1 MTTYSFVQ
9 YNVLEDLVYFQG
21 TPTPG
26 LVDLINDNKDNIP
39 SIEAII
45 QNSTTGQLTLLS
57 PTASIAIINFL
68 EATPEIN
75 LSNSKNVILKIEI
88 INNITIGNVDI
99 VSKNLDGTKTYVTKG
114 GLLIVVGDII
124 KLPKYPTLGKCR
136 NCLKFTF
143 FNQTH
148 NFNFTG
154 NIGGTWDGTWKN
166 GQKVYS
172 VAIPTFPSTIVP
184 AVYTNYKIFWKP
196 NITYTGL
203 DYNGAPINIANKD
216 KWICVPAST
225 IGTPAELSNTTFFH
239 VLSGVSASC
248 PYAPP
253 VFPLP
258 LWYNFFGKNGYFYLE
273 NTPLPTQQYNVQ
285 SGDCPKFSPT
295 PGIITDW
302 GYNCGNNCC
311 VAAPSGSIGA
321 YATLA
326 LCTASCGPC
335 TPPPLTGSYGF
346 LCTDEGCIPGTENN
360 TGSFLTQAACE
371 LSCSFNYGYN
381 CITGNCV
388 EGTALNTGSF
398 DTYDQCAATCSVSYG
413 YNCTP
418 NCCVAGTALNTGSF
432 ATLAEC
438 EASNCCPP
446 TSSATFCE
454 CDPDYNLIVNGSFQN
469 GSANWNAYPTTW
481 TPGTGIVIIDPVG
494 QNVGVGTN
502 VNLNNDNTSSVYL
515 TQPNVFTIGCSYSVC
530 FQASAFATNGQTAN
544 ATIAVNGG
552 TLPIPGT
559 NLINGLTSVLTANT
573 ITLNNVATTDLTFYF
588 GLLQGIT
595 ADCEINIDNIC
606 VTLIS
611 CPPGEE
617 DDCIISG
624 SIYTYETGSY
634 DCVCPE
640 GYISN
645 GSGSCIA
652 TGSIVPVMPIG
663 LPTQSY
669 SGGTTFLSL
678 GIGGAAGASILQYS
692 YYLPGLPSLINGSQ
706 IPPNALSGQPSL
718 YYQYNLNG
726 SGNPSLG
733 LPSPIAGNPNIS
745 KTQYT
750 FDILKNDFWTD
761 PPAINPLYPSPP
773 TYAVS
778 PVGTTFN
785 PPNPLPSWPWTRWMN
800 YRLRLTPQ
808 IVCGTPASPSSIWY
822 GAGTAVPS
830 SPVTKTYYLLVG
842 AARQF
847 RVKLNGNTLLT
858 TGVGTVISMT
868 YNPIDYPAYEQQYY
882 SRFPAGPSTG
892 LGTIPAPILGFNP
905 YINSFISGSW
915 SYMNSSGGYLSSAGW
930 LNSVGNWWNNRAQ
943 AFIYPIVIPANT
955 CGVINV
961 EVRPGFT
968 CAAGYIG
975 AVLFDNTAAQIAN
988 ATSINQLN
996 ILWDTAILPDLTTLP
1011 TNITNFPAPLQSQP
1025 GIYLYGYDAKHEPSP
1040 SSYIPVCPS
1049 GSTPISGSACY
1060 GCEKTILETIPCGD
1074 CIECTHGRL
1083 YNGYVV
1089 DKGGYLF
1096 QGRGSGGI
1104 INTGSINA
1112 STWIIPAETDWDTLI
1127 TYTNGGVAPPTI
1139 TGSLGTTAGG
1149 ELKDYTRDLSAT
1161 CWQIPNIGAQ
1171 TPTGS
1176 SGWAGTAGGE
1186 RNDLGV
1192 YSGLGFEGIW
1202 WSANSSSASPNPFK
1216 LYTRELKHFSDDVYR
1231 NIYDKNYG
1239 FSIRL
1244 VRPALAGEVNGTTL
1258 YGDYIGKDGTIY
1270 DSIVIGTQVWIDK
1283 NLSETLYNNSST
1295 IAIENN
1301 PTIWGNS
1308 MISPVRALS
1317 CFYDNDPNNASISNG
1332 NLDPL
1337 TGECYLLPS
1346 YYVYQKCGTNEYLV
1360 QNVSGSTTT
1369 SGDVQ
1374 RDTNQG
1380 CWEFINI
1387 ASGLPNYPSQTLYT
1401 GNYFTGSNYVYNDC
1415 DECNAIHTIYM
1426 KFGTTNC

>member
-26 LVDLINDNKDNIP
+26 LVDLINNNKDNIP

-45 QNSTTGQLTLLS
+45 QHSTIGQLTLLTPS
-57 PTASIAIINFL
+57 ESIAIIGFL
-68 EATPEIN
+68 EDTPEIN

-88 INNITIGNVDI
+88 IDDVEVGNVNI
-99 VSKNLDGTKTYVTKG
+99 VSKNLDGTKTYVTKLG
-114 GLLIVVGDII
+114 IGPLII
-124 KLPKYPTLGKCR
+124 KLPPKYPTLGKCR
-136 NCLKFTF
+136 NCLKLAFDED
-143 FNQTH
+143 ND
-148 NFNFTG
+148 FNFTG
-154 NIGGTWDGTWKN
+154 NIGGTWNGTWKN

-172 VAIPTFPSTIVP
+172 VNIPTFPTNISP
-184 AVYTNYKIFWKP
+184 AVYTDYRIFWKP

-216 KWICVPAST
+216 KWICVPFSS

-248 PYAPP
+248 PYTPP
-253 VFPLP
+253 TSLT
-258 LWYNFFGKNGYFYLE
+258 WYNFFGKNGYFNLE
-273 NTPLPTQQYNVQ
+273 NTAFPSAQYDQ
-285 SGDCPKFSPT
+285 PGPCPQFVPT
-295 PGIITDW
+295 PGITDW
-302 GYNCGNNCC
+302 GYNCGTNCC

-321 YATLA
+321 YATL
-326 LCTASCGPC
+326 LECSASCPC
-335 TPPPLTGSYGF
+335 PPPPTGSGSFGF
-346 LCTDEGCIPGTENN
+346 NCTNEGCIAGTAYN
-360 TGSFLTQAACE
+360 TGSFLTFEACE
-371 LSCSFNYGYN
+371 LSCSFN
-381 CITGNCV
+381 
-388 EGTALNTGSF
+388 
-398 DTYDQCAATCSVSYG
+398 YG

-432 ATLAEC
+432 ATLEEC

-446 TSSATFCE
+446 PPSASFCE
-454 CDPDYNLIVNGSFQN
+454 CDPDYNLITNGSFQN

-481 TPGTGIVIIDPVG
+481 TPGTGIVIIDSVG

-588 GLLQGIT
+588 GLLQGFT
-595 ADCEINIDNIC
+595 ADAEINMDNIC

-652 TGSIVPVMPIG
+652 IGSIVPVMPIG

-692 YYLPGLPSLINGSQ
+692 YYSPGLSSLINGSQ
-706 IPPNALSGQPSL
+706 LPPNALSGQPSL

-733 LPSPIAGNPNIS
+733 LPSPIVGNPNIHQ
-745 KTQYT
+745 TQYT

-773 TYAVS
+773 TFQPS
-778 PVGTTFN
+778 PAGTTYS
-785 PPNPLPSWPWTRWMN
+785 PPNPLPTWPWTRWMN

-808 IVCGTPASPSSIWY
+808 IICGTPASPSSIWY

-858 TGVGTVISMT
+858 TGVGNTVSMT
-868 YNPIDYPAYEQQYY
+868 YNTIDYPAYEQQYY

-930 LNSVGNWWNNRAQ
+930 LNSGGTWWNNRAQ
-943 AFIYPIVIPANT
+943 AFIYPIEIPANT

-975 AVLFDNTAAQIAN
+975 AVLFDNTAQEIAD
-988 ATSINQLN
+988 ATAINQLN

-1060 GCEKTILETIPCGD
+1060 GCEKSNAEVIPCGD

-1089 DKGGYLF
+1089 DKGGYML
-1096 QGRGSGGI
+1096 QGRGPGGI

-1112 STWIIPAETDWDTLI
+1112 STWIIPSETDWDTLI
-1127 TYTNGGVAPPTI
+1127 TYTNGGVAPPTVI
-1139 TGSLGTTAGG
+1139 GSLGTTAGG

-1202 WSANSSSASPNPFK
+1202 WSANTSSTFPNPFQ

-1239 FSIRL
+1239 FSLRL
-1244 VRPALAGEVNGTTL
+1244 VRPALAGEINGTTI

-1283 NLSETLYNNSST
+1283 NLSETLYNDSST
-1295 IAIENN
+1295 VTIENN

-1308 MISPVRALS
+1308 MISPIRALS

-1337 TGECYLLPS
+1337 TGECYPLPS
-1346 YYVYQKCGTNEYLV
+1346 YYIYQKCGTNEYLL
-1360 QNVSGSTTT
+1360 QTVSGSTTT
-1369 SGDVQ
+1369 SGEVQ
-1374 RDTNQG
+1374 KDSNQE
-1380 CWEFINI
+1380 CWEFISI
-1387 ASGLPNYPSQTLYT
+1387 AAGLPNYPSQTFYT
-1401 GNYFTGSNYVYNDC
+1401 GNYFTGSNYVYDDC

-1426 KFGTTNC
+1426 KFGTKNC

>member
-45 QNSTTGQLTLLS
+45 QHSTIGQLTLLTPS
-57 PTASIAIINFL
+57 ESIAIIGFL
-68 EATPEIN
+68 EDTPEIN
-75 LSNSKNVILKIEI
+75 LSNSKNVILKIEFEDDE
-88 INNITIGNVDI
+88 ITGNVDI
-99 VSKNLDGTKTYVTKG
+99 VSKNLDGTKTYITKG
-114 GLLIVVGDII
+114 GWDII
-124 KLPKYPTLGKCR
+124 IVKPPKYPTLGKCR

-143 FNQTH
+143 DQSNS
-148 NFNFTG
+148 FNFTG
-154 NIGGTWDGTWKN
+154 NIGGNWDGTWKN

-172 VAIPTFPSTIVP
+172 VNIPTFPTNISP
-184 AVYTNYKIFWKP
+184 AVYTDYRIFWKP
-196 NITYTGL
+196 NITYTGT

-216 KWICVPAST
+216 KWICVPSSS
-225 IGTPAELSNTTFFH
+225 IGTINELSNTTFFH

-253 VFPLP
+253 AFPLT
-258 LWYNFFGKNGYFYLE
+258 WYNFFGNKGYFNLQ
-273 NTPLPTQQYNVQ
+273 NTPLPALQYNVQ
-285 SGDCPKFSPT
+285 EQKCPEFIPT
-295 PGIITDW
+295 PGVITDW
-302 GYNCGNNCC
+302 GYNCGDNCC

-346 LCTDEGCIPGTENN
+346 LCTPNGCIAGTANN

-381 CITGNCV
+381 CINGNCF

-413 YNCTP
+413 WNCTP

-438 EASNCCPP
+438 QASNCCPP

-454 CDPDYNLIVNGSFQN
+454 CDPDYNLITNGSFQN

-481 TPGTGIVIIDPVG
+481 TPGTGIVIIDSVG
-494 QNVGVGTN
+494 QNVGVGTS
-502 VNLNNDNTSSVYL
+502 VNLNNDNTSSIYL

-530 FQASAFATNGQTAN
+530 FQASAFATNGQAGN
-544 ATIAVNGG
+544 VAIAVGDG
-552 TLPIPGT
+552 TFPIPPTT

-573 ITLNNVATTDLTFYF
+573 IILNNVTTTDLTFYF
-588 GLLQGIT
+588 GLLPGIT
-595 ADCEINIDNIC
+595 ANAEINIDNIC

-634 DCVCPE
+634 SCICPE

-645 GSGSCIA
+645 GSGSCISIENVLSPIILNSA
-652 TGSIVPVMPIG
+652 VYPFNLSQPGSNCVFSPGV
-663 LPTQSY
+663 
-669 SGGTTFLSL
+669 
-678 GIGGAAGASILQYS
+678 SILQPQPQNS
-692 YYLPGLPSLINGSQ
+692 SGNANTAAVLSNGSM
-706 IPPNALSGQPSL
+706 IPPNIGWSQPSL

-726 SGNPSLG
+726 QSAASLTN
-733 LPSPIAGNPNIS
+733 PSPIAGNPNIH

-750 FDILKNDFWTD
+750 FDVLKAPFWTD
-761 PPAINPLYPSPP
+761 PAPAGNPIYNNNGTFSPL
-773 TYAVS
+773 
-778 PVGTTFN
+778 GTTSQPAN
-785 PPNPLPSWPWTRWMN
+785 PQPSYVWDRWLVKRMRTVSAGTS
-800 YRLRLTPQ
+800 YSGYYWDG
-808 IVCGTPASPSSIWY
+808 CGTSI
-822 GAGTAVPS
+822 TTPI
-830 SPVTKTYYLLVG
+830 TKTYYVMISAGLEYKI
-842 AARQF
+842 
-847 RVKLNGNTLLT
+847 KLNGVTILKTNPNLLFT
-858 TGVGTVISMT
+858 TS
-868 YNPIDYPAYEQQYY
+868 YSPINFPEYQKQYY
-882 SRFPAGPSTG
+882 ARIAAGPSTG
-892 LGTIPAPILGFNP
+892 LGTLPAPFYGNNP
-905 YINSFISGSW
+905 YITSAISGSW
-915 SYMNSSGGYLSSAGW
+915 GWTNAG
-930 LNSVGNWWNNRAQ
+930 
-943 AFIYPIVIPANT
+943 
-955 CGVINV
+955 
-961 EVRPGFT
+961 
-968 CAAGYIG
+968 AGYITNG
-975 AVLFDNTAAQIAN
+975 AHFQHHQFQTHRTGLSNISIYPVTLSPGCNRISIEARGGSSCGQAWLAAAIFDNTAAEIAN
-988 ATSINQLN
+988 ATSINDLN
-996 ILWDTAILPDLTTLP
+996 ITWDTSYLPDLSPNPLYPQYFYAYLSQSEPLP
-1011 TNITNFPAPLQSQP
+1011 A
-1025 GIYLYGYDAKHEPSP
+1025 
-1040 SSYIPVCPS
+1040 SYISVCPS
-1049 GSTPISGSACY
+1049 GSVPISGSACN
-1060 GCEKTILETIPCGD
+1060 GCLTTGSTYAPTTIPCGD

-1127 TYTNGGVAPPTI
+1127 TYTNGGVAPPTVI
-1139 TGSLGTTAGG
+1139 GSLGTTAGG

-1202 WSANSSSASPNPFK
+1202 WSANSSSTFPNPFQ

-1244 VRPALAGEVNGTTL
+1244 VRPALAGEINGTTI

-1283 NLSETLYNNSST
+1283 NLSETLYNDSST
-1295 IAIENN
+1295 VTIENN

-1308 MISPVRALS
+1308 MVSPIRALS

-1332 NLDPL
+1332 NIDPL

-1346 YYVYQKCGTNEYLV
+1346 YYVYQKCGTDEYLV

-1369 SGDVQ
+1369 PGEVQ
-1374 RDTNQG
+1374 RDSNQG
-1380 CWEFINI
+1380 CWEFTSI

-1426 KFGTTNC
+1426 KFGTKNC